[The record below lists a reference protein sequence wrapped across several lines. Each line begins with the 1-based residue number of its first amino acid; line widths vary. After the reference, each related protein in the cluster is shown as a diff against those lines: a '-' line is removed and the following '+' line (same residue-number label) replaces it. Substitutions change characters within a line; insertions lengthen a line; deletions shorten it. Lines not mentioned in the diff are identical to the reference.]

1 MNIFLLAMLSQ
12 SPSGDIGTN
21 CLKIINLPLNI
32 KYFIVLGQMQEAW
45 TLGGLCLRQE
55 SLDH

>member
-1 MNIFLLAMLSQ
+1 MEIVLLAMLSQ

-32 KYFIVLGQMQEAW
+32 KYFIVLGQMQEALI
-45 TLGGLCLRQE
+45 LGGLRLHQ
-55 SLDH
+55 D